1 MSTTSPAVIPT
12 LQVFSAVP
20 DPTAQYGSPATNVQ
34 IQNASPFIITVT
46 VDGEQFT
53 IQSFTAQTLPCGKT
67 GTTLTILPTNGPAGN
82 QGSITCVWLGNH
94 ETAPMG
100 DSQLTGAAQYAQG
113 LGTTVGTF
121 ATASVFPGSGPSFN
135 VNLSPITRTLI
146 IKYQW
151 QMATTQLETPR
162 VEVQGVNSTFFY
174 YSAPAYLVTSLL
186 TPPNTTLVATVIV
199 PINALLDPVITVRLR
214 GSSLVN
220 PAGMTATAYGDTALF
235 DESTFYNGKFEIS
248 TVAQVAAG
256 NYTII
261 NGPKRL
267 LTASLTTAGVTD
279 AFLLLVGWGRILE
292 SLSAGQTALT
302 FPPNTLLQKDQTIQ
316 LQMGS
321 GTAIG
326 NIGWSYP

>member
-135 VNLSPITRTLI
+135 VNLSPTTRTLI

-235 DESTFYNGKFEIS
+235 DESTFYNGPLRVQGRSIVGVLLS
-248 TVAQVAAG
+248 
-256 NYTII
+256 
-261 NGPKRL
+261 GPARL
-267 LTASLTTAGVTD
+267 LTATLEASGATAAALAMG
-279 AFLLLVGWGRILE
+279 AEQLLHVDGLAGQNNVV
-292 SLSAGQTALT
+292 SLS
-302 FPPNTLLQKDQTIQ
+302 FPPNTILSSGQALTVSG
-316 LQMGS
+316 GS
-321 GTAIG
+321 PICT
-326 NIGWSYP
+326 IGWAYP

>member
-121 ATASVFPGSGPSFN
+121 ATASVFPGSGPFFN

-235 DESTFYNGKFEIS
+235 DESTFYNGPLRV
-248 TVAQVAAG
+248 T
-256 NYTII
+256 
-261 NGPKRL
+261 GPLVGVILSGPARL
-267 LTASLTTAGVTD
+267 LTATLEAYGATAAALSVG
-279 AFLLLVGWGRILE
+279 AGQQLLHVDGLAGQNNVV
-292 SLSAGQTALT
+292 SLS
-302 FPPNTLLQKDQTIQ
+302 FPPNTILSSGQALTVSG
-316 LQMGS
+316 GS
-321 GTAIG
+321 PVCT
-326 NIGWSYP
+326 IGWAYP